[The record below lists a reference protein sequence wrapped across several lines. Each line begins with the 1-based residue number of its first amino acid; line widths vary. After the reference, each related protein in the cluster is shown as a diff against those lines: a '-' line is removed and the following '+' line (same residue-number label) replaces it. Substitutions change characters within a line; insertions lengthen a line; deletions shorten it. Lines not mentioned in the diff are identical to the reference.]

1 MLDKVIA
8 LKFTRDDFLREFI
21 RERYTIFT
29 TDAFL
34 FRIRASEVSLFK
46 SCIQNYPYVIT
57 AQEKHLVNSIRE
69 TEISDFDNPVIILI
83 LSLDHKY
90 NTLDI
95 PQGFRGSLI
104 YKLEKYII
112 FDQEGWKKNKENLL
126 MNLESTNLGYISVEE
141 FTINISYEEDLWRKI
156 KLKTLIH

>member
-8 LKFTRDDFLREFI
+8 LKFTRDEFLGEFK
-21 RERYTIFT
+21 RERYAKLKAEADFNNAI
-29 TDAFL
+29 L
-34 FRIRASEVSLFK
+34 FRIKAGEVSLFK
-46 SCIQNYPYVIT
+46 SCTQNYPYVIT
-57 AQEKHLVNSIRE
+57 AKGKHVVNSIRG

-104 YKLEKYII
+104 YKLEKLII
-112 FDQEGWKKNKENLL
+112 FDQEGWEENKENLL
-126 MNLESTNLGYISVEE
+126 MNLESTNLGYISLEE
-141 FTINISYEEDLWRKI
+141 FIINSYKENLWREKV
-156 KLKTLIH
+156 